1 MAGCSAAACS
11 LHRCCA
17 QVRCLALCQQ
27 RVLSLWQCCYVAH
40 SCNSPPHPPS
50 FLPHAHTSF
59 TQPLCSHHNPPC
71 CIYISQAMFVD
82 FGMAAQYGGHCYL
95 RFDDT
100 NPEAEKQEY
109 IDHIQVGAARSL
121 AAHVA
126 ADVALHGYTT
136 LHTSAPYTHLHW
148 RQFRPPPPKKHTHM
162 PNMRVGAYIA
172 VHHLH
177 LYLPTLLNL
186 IASLSTCA
194 APYVGP
200 PVADDVGDCVLDGLV
215 SLANYICLVIFWS
228 LA

>member
-1 MAGCSAAACS
+1 MVGTATYDLMTPTQRQRSRS
-11 LHRCCA
+11 TLTTSKW
-17 QVRCLALCQQ
+17 VLLALW
-27 RVLSLWQCCYVAH
+27 LHMWLHMWLY
-40 SCNSPPHPPS
+40 
-50 FLPHAHTSF
+50 
-59 TQPLCSHHNPPC
+59 
-71 CIYISQAMFVD
+71 
-82 FGMAAQYGGHCYL
+82 MA
-95 RFDDT
+95 
-100 NPEAEKQEY
+100 
-109 IDHIQVGAARSL
+109 
-121 AAHVA
+121 
-126 ADVALHGYTT
+126 T
-136 LHTSAPYTHLHW
+136 LHYTLAHPILTCTGASSA
-148 RQFRPPPPKKHTHM
+148 PPPKKHTHM